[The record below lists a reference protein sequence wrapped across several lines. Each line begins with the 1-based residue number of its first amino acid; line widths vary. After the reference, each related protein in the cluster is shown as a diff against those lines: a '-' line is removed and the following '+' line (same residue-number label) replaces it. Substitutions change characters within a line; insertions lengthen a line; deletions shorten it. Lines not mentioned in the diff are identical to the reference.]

1 MYLVDPLSRCSMK
14 ETWRNFLFHEDVCM
28 ADLVAM
34 SPEKYQELQEAT
46 TPDPD
51 LDRLKRLV
59 RLEITKHLKKR

>member
-1 MYLVDPLSRCSMK
+1 
-14 ETWRNFLFHEDVCM
+14 M